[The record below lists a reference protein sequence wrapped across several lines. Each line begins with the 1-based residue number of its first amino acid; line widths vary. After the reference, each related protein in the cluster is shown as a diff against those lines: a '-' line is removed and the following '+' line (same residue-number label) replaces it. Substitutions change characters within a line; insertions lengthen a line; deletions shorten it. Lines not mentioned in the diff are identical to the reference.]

1 MAGVSIT
8 ADIRDKGL
16 MKGLGGLM
24 LLTRNTQPMMNV
36 IGVGLVASTVQR
48 FISQTDPEGQ
58 PWQAVNEDYEKD
70 KRNSRILTES
80 GRLRDSITH
89 FAGNDY
95 AQIGT
100 NVIYARPHQE
110 GAEIVPRNADHLYFR
125 IGGRLIVTDRVVLPA
140 RPFLGISDE
149 DETMIQQ
156 TIERFI
162 VRFTR
167 SR

>member
-1 MAGVSIT
+1 MAGVSIVT
-8 ADIRDKGL
+8 EIRDKAL

-24 LLTRNTQPMMNV
+24 LMTRNTQPMMNV

-48 FISQTDPEGQ
+48 FITQTDPEGQ
-58 PWQAVNEDYEKD
+58 AWTPVNKDYGAD
-70 KRNSRILTES
+70 KRNTRILTES

-95 AQIGT
+95 AQVGT

-110 GAEIVPRNADHLYFR
+110 GAEIVPVHADHLYFR
-125 IGGRLIVTDRVVLPA
+125 IGGRLIVADRVILPA
-140 RPFLGISDE
+140 RPFLGISED
-149 DETMIQQ
+149 DETMIRH
-156 TIERFI
+156 TIEGFILRFS
-162 VRFTR
+162 R

>member
-48 FISQTDPEGQ
+48 FITQTSPEGEA
-58 PWQAVNEDYEKD
+58 WQAVGAEYGAD
-70 KRNSRILTES
+70 KRNTRILTES

-89 FAGNDY
+89 FAGPDY
-95 AQIGT
+95 AQVGT

-110 GAEIVPRNADHLYFR
+110 GAEIVPRNASHLYFR
-125 IGGRLIVTDRVVLPA
+125 IGGRLIVADRVVLPA

-149 DETMIQQ
+149 DETMIRH
-156 TIERFI
+156 TIESFI
-162 VRFTR
+162 VRFSR